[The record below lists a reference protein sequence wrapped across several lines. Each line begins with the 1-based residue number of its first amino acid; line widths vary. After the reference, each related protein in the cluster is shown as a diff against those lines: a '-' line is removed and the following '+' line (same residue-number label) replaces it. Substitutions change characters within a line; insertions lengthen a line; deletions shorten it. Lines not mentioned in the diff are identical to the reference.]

1 MSRLPTNLHWYELAF
16 PADLDSDVTLD
27 FARSLST
34 RARHGFWSQVRPVV
48 VEVERSGGRYVWRLG
63 LDERDASLI
72 VRRLRALVPAMRIDR
87 TERNVPDLDIGTE
100 LRLRSAR
107 RVMNTDIAGQAAAAL
122 LLSLSG
128 IGHDESVVV
137 QWIIGPWLARSP
149 VPSSWDQ
156 AEPGWPWR
164 LLDDTPDLD
173 TEATQAFRLKQRE
186 HVFGVVGRI
195 AVRAA
200 STSRRQQLMQRVFGS
215 LQLVREPGVGFIRR
229 LVPRSTVPKR
239 LVECRVPVIEW
250 PCTLNAAELAGVVA
264 WPLGGPRLDGAD
276 YVAGRPLPADDA
288 TAVSPEL
295 LSALA
300 STRLGDRRRPIA
312 DTTFPGQPKVMVLR
326 PSDALQHL
334 HVLGPTGSG
343 KSHLLA
349 NLALA
354 DIAAG
359 RSAVVIEP
367 KGDLVT
373 AILDRVP
380 EHRRHDVIVMDAS
393 DLSAPV
399 GLNPLAAA
407 RGGRRELVVDQMLS
421 TLHGLWADSWGP
433 RTHDILHVGLLTLA
447 GQPGASLAALPQLF
461 TDDTFRRRMVAEA
474 LRRDPWALT
483 SFWAWFDQLSAESRA
498 QVLAPVMN
506 KLRTFLLRPT
516 LRAILGQAEPRFELR
531 DVFTERRVLL
541 VNLAKGSIGP
551 EASSLLGSTLVAQLW
566 QITLERARLDPERRH
581 PVMVSIDEFQDYLH
595 LPTDV
600 ADVLA
605 QARGL
610 GVGLT
615 LAHQHL
621 GQLTTDVREAVLANA
636 RSRVVFRLPFRDARV
651 IAEGHPELTPDD
663 VASLD
668 RYEVYAALMGNGTL
682 HSFASGRTRDLPPS
696 LGSSGSIRLASR
708 RRWAVPA
715 AETDERLRSM
725 FGSAT
730 SGPFDDDEFGTR
742 RRAS

>member
-1 MSRLPTNLHWYELAF
+1 MSRLLTNFRWYELAF
-16 PADLDSDVTLD
+16 PADLDSDAVLG

-34 RARHGFWSQVRPVV
+34 RARHGFWSQIRPVV
-48 VEVERSGGRYVWRLG
+48 VEVERSGGRSVWRLG
-63 LDERDASLI
+63 LDERDAPVVVRQLRSL
-72 VRRLRALVPAMRIDR
+72 APAMRIDR
-87 TERNVPDLDIGTE
+87 TQRVVPDLDVGTE
-100 LRLRSAR
+100 LRLRSSR
-107 RVMNTDIAGQAAAAL
+107 RAVNTDVAEQAAAAL
-122 LLSLSG
+122 LLSMAS
-128 IGHDESVVV
+128 IGHDEAVVV
-137 QWIIGPWLARSP
+137 QWIVGPWMARSP

-156 AEPGWPWR
+156 ADQGWPWR
-164 LLDDTPDLD
+164 LFDDTPALD

-195 AVRAA
+195 AVHAA
-200 STSRRQQLMQRVFGS
+200 SMSRRQQLLQRVFGS
-215 LQLVREPGVGFIRR
+215 LQLVREPGVGFVRR
-229 LVPRSTVPKR
+229 LVPGSMVPKR
-239 LVECRVPVIEW
+239 LVECRVPVVEW
-250 PCTLNAAELAGVVA
+250 PCTLNAAELAGVMA

-288 TAVSPEL
+288 IAVGPEM

-300 STRLGDRRRPIA
+300 STRLGDRLRSIA
-312 DTTFPGQPKVMVLR
+312 DTTFPGQTKVMVLR
-326 PSDALQHL
+326 PTDALQHL

-349 NLALA
+349 NLALV

-359 RSAVVIEP
+359 RSTVVIEP
-367 KGDLVT
+367 KGDLVA

-380 EHRRHDVIVMDAS
+380 EHRRDDVVVLEAADV
-393 DLSAPV
+393 SAPV

-407 RGGRRELVVDQMLS
+407 HGGRRELVVDQMLS
-421 TLHGLWADSWGP
+421 TLHGLWRDSWGP

-461 TDDTFRRRMVAEA
+461 TDDAFRRRMVTDA
-474 LRRDPWALT
+474 LSRDPWALT
-483 SFWAWFDQLSAESRA
+483 SFWAWFDQLSAEHRA

-506 KLRTFLLRPT
+506 KLRSFILRPS
-516 LRAILGQAEPRFELR
+516 LRAILGQTEPRFDLR
-531 DVFTERRVLL
+531 DVFTHRRVLL
-541 VNLAKGSIGP
+541 VNLAKGSIGA
-551 EASSLLGSTLVAQLW
+551 EASSLLGSILVAQLW
-566 QITLERARLDPERRH
+566 QITLERSRLDADRRH
-581 PVMVSIDEFQDYLH
+581 PVMVSIDEFQDYLQ

-621 GQLTTDVREAVLANA
+621 GQLTVDVREAVLANA

-663 VASLD
+663 IAGLD
-668 RYEVYAALMGNGTL
+668 RYEVYAALMGKGTL
-682 HSFASGRTRDLPPS
+682 RPFASGRTRDLPRS
-696 LGSSGSIRLASR
+696 LGSGESIRDSSR
-708 RRWAVPA
+708 RRWGVPA

-725 FGSAT
+725 FGSEA